1 MRRLKDIHTSDASD
15 ASVAGEDDAHA
26 RLFLC
31 LVLVLVLRL
40 RQVAFTLVLLLLS
53 LCLRLRLR
61 RWSLAVNT
69 SLKVPKF
76 SDGDGNVDEN
86 RTRLYSV

>member
-31 LVLVLVLRL
+31 LVLVLRL

-53 LCLRLRLR
+53 LCLRLHLR

>member
-31 LVLVLVLRL
+31 LVLVLRL